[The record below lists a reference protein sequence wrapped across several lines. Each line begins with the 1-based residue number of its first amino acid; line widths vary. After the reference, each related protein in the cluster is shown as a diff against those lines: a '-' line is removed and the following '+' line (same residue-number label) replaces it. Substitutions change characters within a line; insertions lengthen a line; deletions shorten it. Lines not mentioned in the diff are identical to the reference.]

1 MEDSQQEL
9 LDAQDLYDQEAGQ
22 EPPAPEKKTNFFR
35 RCWNGWKKWSRK
47 KKIWSVIALVLAAA
61 ILSRVFSGGSRDDS
75 GPAYLTAAVERGSI
89 VSTLSDSGTL
99 EPADAYTVTSLVS
112 GEVLSAGF
120 EEGDIVEKD
129 TLLYSIDSSDSTNS
143 IERTQLSLDQAR
155 RSYER
160 MLETQ
165 EDLNVKAGAAGTVT
179 QLLVEVGD
187 EVSAG
192 QELGQILDRDHMELE
207 VPFLRDEAAA
217 ISAGQSASV
226 TLDSTFEVLTGTV
239 TDVSGA
245 DVVLTGNR
253 IVRYVTIEVPN
264 PGALTETVSAT
275 AAVGDY
281 ACVSGATFTYKESVS
296 ITAPAAGDVVDLY
309 VHEGSDV
316 GKNQA
321 LLYIESDSVQD
332 QVDNAYT
339 ALRDAE
345 IALETQENNYNITSP
360 IQGTVV
366 EKGFKAGDNVS
377 SGAVLCTVYDL
388 SCLTMTV
395 YVDELDISS
404 VDVGQR
410 VTVTAD
416 AVEGA
421 TYEGVVTTVSI
432 KGTTSGGVTT
442 YPVTI
447 RIDETDGLLPGM
459 NADYVITTA
468 QAEDVLRIPAAAV
481 ERGNLV
487 LVADP
492 SADGSDGA
500 PEGYR
505 YQAVTTGITDGDWVE
520 ITGGL
525 SEGDTVAYLP
535 ATNDLSSLMSLM
547 MGGMGG
553 GGGAVIGGA
562 NAPAGAPPMGG

>member
-1 MEDSQQEL
+1 MEDTQEL
-9 LDAQDLYDQEAGQ
+9 LDAQDLYDPESGQ
-22 EPPAPEKKTNFFR
+22 EPPAPEKKPSFFR
-35 RCWNGWKKWSRK
+35 RCWSGWKKWSRK
-47 KKIWSVIALVLAAA
+47 KKIWSVIALVLAVLV
-61 ILSRVFSGGSRDDS
+61 LSRVLSGGGQRDS
-75 GPAYLTAAVERGSI
+75 GPAYLTAVVERGTI
-89 VSTLSDSGTL
+89 TATLSDSGTL

-112 GEVLSAGF
+112 GEVLAADF
-120 EEGDIVEKD
+120 EEGDTVEKD
-129 TLLYSIDSSDSTNS
+129 TLLFSIDSSDSANS

-165 EDLNVKAGAAGTVT
+165 EDLNVKAAEGGTVT
-179 QLLVEVGD
+179 ELPVEVGD

-192 QELGQILDRDHMELE
+192 QELCQILDRDSMELK

-217 ISAGQSASV
+217 ISAGQRASV
-226 TLDSTFEVLTGTV
+226 TLDSTFEVLSGTV
-239 TDVSGA
+239 TAVSGA
-245 DVVLTGNR
+245 DVILTGNR
-253 IVRYVTIEVPN
+253 IVRYVTVEVPN
-264 PGALTETVSAT
+264 PGALTDSVSAT
-275 AAVGDY
+275 VSVGDY
-281 ACVSGATFTYKESVS
+281 ACVAGAAFTYKESVA
-296 ITAPAAGDVVDLY
+296 ITAPAAGEIMEIY
-309 VHEGSDV
+309 VREGSRV
-316 GKNQA
+316 GKDQV

-345 IALETQENNYNITSP
+345 IALENQENNYNITSP

-377 SGAVLCTVYDL
+377 SGAALCTVYDL
-388 SCLTMTV
+388 SYLTMTV
-395 YVDELDISS
+395 YVDELDIGS

-416 AVEGA
+416 AVEGQV
-421 TYEGVVTTVSI
+421 YEGVVTTVSI
-432 KGTTSGGVTT
+432 KGVTSGGVTT

-459 NADYVITTA
+459 NADYEILTA
-468 QAEDVLRIPAAAV
+468 QAGDALRIPAAAV
-481 ERGNLV
+481 DRGNQV

-492 SADGSDGA
+492 AADGSDGA
-500 PEGYR
+500 PAGYR
-505 YQAVTTGITDGDWVE
+505 YQSVTTGITDGDWVE

-525 SEGDTVAYLP
+525 REGDTVAYLP
-535 ATNDLSSLMSLM
+535 ATNDLSSFMSLM

-553 GGGAVIGGA
+553 GGGMAV
-562 NAPAGAPPMGG
+562 APAAPMGG

>member
-22 EPPAPEKKTNFFR
+22 EPPAPEKKPNFFR

-388 SCLTMTV
+388 SYLTMTV

-553 GGGAVIGGA
+553 GGGVVIGGA

>member
-9 LDAQDLYDQEAGQ
+9 LEAQDLYDPQAGQ
-22 EPPAPEKKTNFFR
+22 DAPPPEKKPSFFR
-35 RCWNGWKKWSRK
+35 RCWSGWKKWSRK
-47 KKIWSVIALVLAAA
+47 KKIWSVIALVLAAL
-61 ILSRVFSGGSRDDS
+61 ILSRLLSGPRPDDS
-75 GPAYLTAAVERGSI
+75 APAYLTAVVERGNI
-89 VSTLSDSGTL
+89 TSTLSDSGTL

-112 GEVLSAGF
+112 GEVLAADF
-120 EEGDIVEKD
+120 EEGDTVEKN
-129 TLLYSIDSSDSTNS
+129 TLLFSIDSSDSANS

-165 EDLNVKAGAAGTVT
+165 EDLNVKAAAGGTVT
-179 QLLVEVGD
+179 ELLVEAGD
-187 EVSAG
+187 EVAAG
-192 QELGQILDRDHMELE
+192 QELAQILDRDNMELE

-217 ISAGQSASV
+217 ISVGQSASV
-226 TLDSTFEVLTGTV
+226 TLDSTFEVLSGTV

-245 DVVLTGNR
+245 DVVLAGNR

-264 PGALTETVSAT
+264 PGALTENTAAT
-275 AAVGDY
+275 AAVGAY
-281 ACVSGATFTYKESVS
+281 ACVSGANFAYKESVAV
-296 ITAPAAGDVVDLY
+296 TAPAAGEVLDIY

-316 GKNQA
+316 GRDQV

-345 IALETQENNYNITSP
+345 IALENQENNYNITSP

-366 EKGFKAGDNVS
+366 EKDFKAGDNVS
-377 SGAVLCTVYDL
+377 SGAALCTVYDL
-388 SCLTMTV
+388 SYLTMTV
-395 YVDELDISS
+395 YVDELDIGS

-416 AVEGA
+416 AVEGQ

-432 KGTTSGGVTT
+432 KGSTSGGVTT

-468 QAEDVLRIPAAAV
+468 QADAVLRIPAAAV
-481 ERGNLV
+481 ERGDVV

-492 SADGSDGA
+492 AADGSDGA

-505 YQAVTTGITDGDWVE
+505 YQAVTTGITDGDWIE

-525 SEGDTVAYLP
+525 SEGDAVAYLP
-535 ATNDLSSLMSLM
+535 ATNDLSSFMSLM

-553 GGGAVIGGA
+553 MGGGGEMVV
-562 NAPAGAPPMGG
+562 APAAPMGG